1 MRLRLV
7 IVTLAMLALAA
18 PASMLAED
26 GKPVTAK
33 QLVGTWKVVSV
44 TNERDGTT
52 TDAFGPNPQGITI
65 FTQNGRFVRV
75 ETRSDLPKFASNN
88 RNTGTPNENQAVVQ
102 GSLAY
107 FGSYTC
113 NAAEKS
119 CTYRIEASTFPNWV
133 GGDQKRVVTLVGD
146 ELREA
151 NPAASVGGKAVLVW
165 KRVQ

>member
-7 IVTLAMLALAA
+7 IVTSVMLALAV

-44 TNERDGTT
+44 TNERGGTA

-65 FTQNGRFVRV
+65 FTSNGRFVRV
-75 ETRSDLPKFASNN
+75 ETRSDLPRFGSNN
-88 RNTGTPNENQAVVQ
+88 RNTGTPSENQAVVQ

-107 FGSYTC
+107 FGTYSC
-113 NAAEKS
+113 NVGEKS

-146 ELREA
+146 ELRED